1 MLSVLPV
8 LCASAFLA
16 GFFDA
21 IVGGG
26 GLVQLPALLVL
37 LPDVPVAT
45 VLGTNKLTSLMG
57 TSVAVTQYTR
67 HLRLEWPVVLPA
79 TLAAFGFSF
88 LGARAASLVTTAL
101 FRPVIFLLL
110 IGVAAY
116 VFWKKDFGTASTA
129 RLVGRRQLLGSLGVG
144 VVLGFYDG
152 IFGPGT
158 GSFLI
163 FAFIGLFG
171 LSFLSASA
179 SAKVVNA
186 ATNLSAVAYFAST
199 QHILYSAALPMAGF
213 NILGSLLGTRLAIL
227 RGSRFIRVLF
237 LSIIS
242 LIILKFGFDLFH

>member
-1 MLSVLPV
+1 LLAALPL
-8 LCASAFLA
+8 LCASALIA

-26 GLVQLPALLVL
+26 GLIQLPVLLVL

-57 TSVAVTQYTR
+57 TSVAVTQYAR
-67 HLRLEWPVVLPA
+67 HVRLEWPVVLPA
-79 TLAAFGFSF
+79 TLAAFVFSF
-88 LGARAASLVTTAL
+88 IGARAASLIPTAL
-101 FRPVIFLLL
+101 FRPVILVLL

-116 VFWKKDFGTASTA
+116 VFQKRDFGASSVS
-129 RLVGRRQLLGSLGVG
+129 RLAGRRQLLTSLGVG
-144 VVLGFYDG
+144 AVLGFYDG

-163 FAFIGLFG
+163 FAFIGMFG

-199 QHILYSAALPMAGF
+199 QHILYAAALPMAGC
-213 NILGSLLGTRLAIL
+213 NILGSLLGTRLAVL
-227 RGSRFIRVLF
+227 RGNRFIRVLF
-237 LSIIS
+237 LGVIS
-242 LIILKFGFDLFH
+242 LIILKFGYDLFR

>member
-1 MLSVLPV
+1 MLPVLPL
-8 LCASAFLA
+8 LCASAFVA

-26 GLVQLPALLVL
+26 GLIQLPALLVL
-37 LPDVPVAT
+37 LPEVPVAT

-57 TSVAVTQYTR
+57 TSVAVTQFAR
-67 HLRLEWPVVLPA
+67 HVRLEWPVVLPA
-79 TLAAFGFSF
+79 TLAAFVFSF
-88 LGARAASLVTTAL
+88 IGARAAILVPVSL
-101 FRPVIFLLL
+101 FRPVILLL
-110 IGVAAY
+110 LVLVATT
-116 VFWKKDFGTASTA
+116 VFKKKDFGTSSVPKLA
-129 RLVGRRQLLGSLGVG
+129 GRRQLLGSLAVG

-171 LSFLSASA
+171 LSFLSATA

-199 QHILYSAALPMAGF
+199 QHILYSAALPMAGC
-213 NILGSLLGTRLAIL
+213 NILGALLGTRLAIL
-227 RGSRFIRVLF
+227 RGNRFIRILF
-237 LSIIS
+237 LCIIS
-242 LIILKFGFDLFH
+242 LIILKFGFDLFR